1 MIKEV
6 HSIDSRIAVSG
17 LFPIGVTKEK
27 ALPRGCGAGGAGTT
41 PPDGGRTTKETNKS
55 IIPPS

>member
-27 ALPRGCGAGGAGTT
+27 TLPRGGGT
-41 PPDGGRTTKETNKS
+41 PPDGGRPTKETNES